1 MALERLAA
9 NELAGTGNAEALLG
23 ALWDFILGM
32 KLSFIASLN
41 LLLVALSCLLIEGS
55 LDGGEQH
62 EHIST
67 FQLRAD
73 STVAYGFKSSARRSS
88 TFRPCSG
95 CAISRPRNMMVIFTP
110 SALFQEAQNVALLGL
125 VIAHVDLG
133 TELHLLDLNARLVLT
148 SRLGFHGLLVLVLTI
163 VHDPAD
169 RRIRIGRNLDEVET
183 LLISDTLRIADA
195 EEAQLGAVDTNQAT
209 PGRGDLVVDTRVIVL
224 SYFSYLP
231 QMK

>member
-1 MALERLAA
+1 
-9 NELAGTGNAEALLG
+9 
-23 ALWDFILGM
+23 
-32 KLSFIASLN
+32 
-41 LLLVALSCLLIEGS
+41 
-55 LDGGEQH
+55 
-62 EHIST
+62 
-67 FQLRAD
+67 
-73 STVAYGFKSSARRSS
+73 
-88 TFRPCSG
+88 
-95 CAISRPRNMMVIFTP
+95 MMVIFTP